1 MSGINDDGL
10 ISDNNTVKAS
20 REDEDSNRDYDS
32 DGEKEKG
39 RKGK

>member
-1 MSGINDDGL
+1 MSGLNEDGL

-32 DGEKEKG
+32 DGEG
-39 RKGK
+39 GKGK